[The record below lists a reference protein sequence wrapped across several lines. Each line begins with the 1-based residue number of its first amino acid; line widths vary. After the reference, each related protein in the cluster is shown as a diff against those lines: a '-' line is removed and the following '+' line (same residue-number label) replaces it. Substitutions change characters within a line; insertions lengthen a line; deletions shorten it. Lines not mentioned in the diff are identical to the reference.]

1 MTRARYSQVSAT
13 ALTTIT
19 SSTYTSDHG
28 SPSTRGSIAFPSH
41 GYSGHTN
48 KAVVARKNSGATRAI
63 GRVTGPSYITRHD
76 VPSLPKPGRL
86 GQTSTRM
93 NSAPRSSQVG
103 VGEPAPDFTLF
114 DHNGQRVTLGELVRT
129 RCVVLYFYPK
139 DDTPG
144 CTAEACSFRDSYEVF
159 KAAGAEVV
167 GISSDGVQAHEAFVA
182 KYHLPFVLV
191 SDPGGS
197 VRARYGVKRS
207 LGLVDGRV
215 TFVIDREGVVR
226 HVFSS
231 QIRPKRHVD
240 EALMIVKQ
248 IQR

>member
-1 MTRARYSQVSAT
+1 MHPAA
-13 ALTTIT
+13 
-19 SSTYTSDHG
+19 
-28 SPSTRGSIAFPSH
+28 
-41 GYSGHTN
+41 
-48 KAVVARKNSGATRAI
+48 
-63 GRVTGPSYITRHD
+63 
-76 VPSLPKPGRL
+76 
-86 GQTSTRM
+86 
-93 NSAPRSSQVG
+93 RSSQVG

-114 DHNGQRVTLGELVRT
+114 DQNGQRVTLGELVRS

-144 CTAEACSFRDSYEVF
+144 CTTEACSFRDSYEVF

-167 GISSDGVQAHEAFVA
+167 GVSSDGVQAHEAFVA

-197 VRARYGVKRS
+197 VRARYGIKRS

-231 QIRPKRHVD
+231 QIRPKKHVE
-240 EALMIVKQ
+240 EALKMVEQ
-248 IQR
+248 LQR